1 MMIRIFIT
9 AVLYLISLLTQAQG
23 NSSQENQ
30 SIFEPSFAIEV
41 MIGQMKS
48 DEGTVYFG
56 LYASEKDFANRN
68 YMQGKKV
75 KADKDGVV
83 VSFENIPKGVYAISC
98 FYDANDN
105 GKMDFD
111 QNGMPMEDYG
121 STNNVM
127 NFGPPRFSDAK
138 FEVSDKDLTFEIR
151 F

>member
-9 AVLYLISLLTQAQG
+9 AVLYLITLLTQAQG
-23 NSSQENQ
+23 NSIQENQ
-30 SIFEPSFAIEV
+30 LVPEPFFTIKI
-41 MIGQMKS
+41 MISQMNS
-48 DEGTVYFG
+48 DKGTVYFG

-75 KADKDGVV
+75 KAHKDGVD
-83 VSFENIPKGVYAISC
+83 VSFENIPKGVYAVSC
-98 FYDANDN
+98 FYDENDN
-105 GKMDFD
+105 GRMDFD
-111 QNGMPMEDYG
+111 SNGMPLEDYG

-127 NFGPPRFSDAK
+127 NMGPPRFNDAK

>member
-9 AVLYLISLLTQAQG
+9 AVLYLIALLTQAQG
-23 NSSQENQ
+23 NSIQENQ
-30 SIFEPSFAIEV
+30 LVPEPSFTIKV
-41 MIGQMKS
+41 MISQMKS
-48 DEGTVYFG
+48 DKGTVYFG
-56 LYASEKDFANRN
+56 IYASEKDFSNRN

-75 KADKDGVV
+75 KAHKDGVD
-83 VSFENIPKGVYAISC
+83 VSFENIPKGCYAVSC
-98 FYDANDN
+98 FYDENDN

-111 QNGMPMEDYG
+111 SNGMPIEDYG

-127 NFGPPRFSDAK
+127 HMGPTRFNDAK

>member
-9 AVLYLISLLTQAQG
+9 AVLYLITLLTQAQG
-23 NSSQENQ
+23 NSNQENQ
-30 SIFEPSFAIEV
+30 LVTEPSFSIEV
-41 MIGQMKS
+41 AISQLNS
-48 DEGTVYFG
+48 DKGTVYFG
-56 LYASEKDFANRN
+56 LYASAEDFANRN
-68 YMQGKKV
+68 YMQSKKV

-83 VSFENIPKGVYAISC
+83 VSFDKIPKGVYAISC

-111 QNGMPMEDYG
+111 SNGMPMEDYG
-121 STNNVM
+121 STNNIM
-127 NFGPPRFSDAK
+127 YPGPPRFSDAK

>member
-1 MMIRIFIT
+1 MIRIFIT

-23 NSSQENQ
+23 NSSQENKLVD
-30 SIFEPSFAIEV
+30 EPSFSIEV
-41 MIGQMKS
+41 KIGQMKS
-48 DEGTVYFG
+48 DKGTVYFG
-56 LYASEKDFANRN
+56 LYASEKDFVNRN

-83 VSFENIPKGVYAISC
+83 VSFENIPKGVYAVSC

-111 QNGMPMEDYG
+111 HKGLPMEDYG
-121 STNNVM
+121 VTNNVVQ
-127 NFGPPRFSDAK
+127 FGPPRFSDAK

>member
-1 MMIRIFIT
+1 MIRIFIT

-23 NSSQENQ
+23 NSSQEKQ
-30 SIFEPSFAIEV
+30 LVDEASFAIEV

-56 LYASEKDFANRN
+56 LYASEKDFTNRN

-83 VSFENIPKGVYAISC
+83 VSFENIPRGVYAISC

-111 QNGMPMEDYG
+111 PNGMPLEEYG
-121 STNNVM
+121 ATNNVM